1 MLVSKKTNV
10 FTLDKTDTSR
20 YQQILDLTLFHKS
33 KDLPLDSFD
42 LKFDPIYDNM
52 VFMMKYTI
60 VLLEKVRLFL
70 ETRHHDKDYVENG
83 QSNKYQA
90 DLRHH
95 ERKQVKTIVYRAVYY
110 MSQIRNYLLSIIQKN
125 ILTPKLFLL
134 YNKERPGQFHTLT
147 DMQTEINSLKFEEFI
162 KMNRDRLKYIGVFFK
177 KNMMKILTMRMFK
190 RVLSSRYLQSTILL
204 AMGYFSNDYTMR
216 TAICEFFYY
225 YNFLIDL
232 FYLYMPKYITND
244 YKLAKQ
250 DLEGS
255 EMAIHTVTPGLESSE
270 LPNVIR
276 WGVPKQTHEELVKI
290 EKRLGTQGLLLG
302 VGKGL
307 LGKLKKNLM
316 HNSNFMEGE
325 GKEGEIEKA
334 NKQEQKYLK
343 MYNKTMSDQ
352 KILGE
357 MDIKAQ
363 LDETLKNGFSPKM
376 KGKESSAPNLE
387 NEDGDNL
394 LNAESDTRSNL
405 DTDGNPL
412 NDEENISADASDLS
426 DDQTPDQQ
434 QDDLQEELLGELEQR
449 DESLLKKELETLEQE
464 LELNREME
472 RADNPVLLAK
482 ISEVKGKLGESE
494 EEMLERQKYMKDHS
508 KEVLKEDEL
517 TAENDKAIA
526 GKDSMMNTGNFNDLL
541 KKLNKGKDPSK
552 EDDQDRHLK
561 RFV

>member
-1 MLVSKKTNV
+1 MLISKKTNI

-33 KDLPLDSFD
+33 KDLPLDSFE

-70 ETRHHDKDYVENG
+70 ETRHHDKDYEENG

-134 YNKERPGQFHTLT
+134 YNKERPGQFKTLT

-162 KMNRDRLKYIGVFFK
+162 KINRDQLKYIGVFFK

-232 FYLYMPKYITND
+232 FYLYMPKYTTND

-255 EMAIHTVTPGLESSE
+255 EMAIHTVTPALENSE

-276 WGVPKQTHEELVKI
+276 WGVPNQTHAELVKI
-290 EKRLGTQGLLLG
+290 EKQLGNQGLLLG
-302 VGKGL
+302 IGAGM
-307 LGKLKKNLM
+307 LGRMKKDLM
-316 HNSNFMEGE
+316 QNSNYLGGD
-325 GKEGEIEKA
+325 GKKKQLEKA
-334 NKQEQKYLK
+334 NMQEQKYLK
-343 MYNKTMSDQ
+343 MYKKTRSDQ
-352 KILGE
+352 KILEE
-357 MDIKAQ
+357 MEIKTK
-363 LDETLKNGFSPKM
+363 LEETLNNGLGKRM
-376 KGKESSAPNLE
+376 KGKEPMTPKIE
-387 NEDGDNL
+387 NGDGNSL
-394 LNAESDTRSNL
+394 LNIESDTRSNL

-412 NDEENISADASDLS
+412 NEESNISAEVSDLS
-426 DDQTPDQQ
+426 DDLTPDQQ
-434 QDDLQEELLGELEQR
+434 QDDIQEELLGELEQR
-449 DESLLKKELETLEQE
+449 DESLLKKELQTLEQE
-464 LELNREME
+464 LDLNRDMK
-472 RADNPVLLAK
+472 RPDNPVLIAK
-482 ISEVKGKLGESE
+482 ISEVKAKLGESE

-517 TAENDKAIA
+517 AAENDKAIA
-526 GKDSMMNTGNFNDLL
+526 GKDSVQSKGNFNDLL
-541 KKLNKGKDPSK
+541 AKLNRGKDPTK
-552 EDDQDRHLK
+552 DDDQVRHLK